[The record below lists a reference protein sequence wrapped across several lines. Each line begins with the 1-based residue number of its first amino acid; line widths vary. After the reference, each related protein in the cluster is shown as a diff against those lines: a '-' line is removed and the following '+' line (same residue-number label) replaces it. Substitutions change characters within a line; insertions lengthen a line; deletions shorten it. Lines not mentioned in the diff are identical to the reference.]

1 MSAQV
6 RSGCSL
12 DLSLAGDN
20 DHDVI
25 GIANLEVLHAQL
37 ELIASLDGSAVLVAD
52 LDIAAVDSLSGV
64 DFTVRANQR
73 LSDVLSLN
81 SLIHILGRKV
91 GNPDIGV
98 AEFVILGQLSLDVS
112 LQSGLN
118 LQSAAIVLSNLGCLV
133 CQIVIDCLD
142 GSLVSSPFTVEKFSE
157 ISFSIAFT

>member
-6 RSGCSL
+6 RSTCSF

-64 DFTVRANQR
+64 DFTVRANQ
-73 LSDVLSLN
+73 
-81 SLIHILGRKV
+81 
-91 GNPDIGV
+91 P
-98 AEFVILGQLSLDVS
+98 
-112 LQSGLN
+112 
-118 LQSAAIVLSNLGCLV
+118 
-133 CQIVIDCLD
+133 
-142 GSLVSSPFTVEKFSE
+142 
-157 ISFSIAFT
+157 